1 MANIYRP
8 LLIVAVVIGAILND
22 VPFNDPVVFPVIIQ
36 LLMPMED
43 RSKGKD
49 EDKNDRDKKDE

>member
-1 MANIYRP
+1 MANFYRP
-8 LLIVAVVIGAILND
+8 LLIFAVVIGAILND

-49 EDKNDRDKKDE
+49 EDKNEGE

>member
-1 MANIYRP
+1 MANFFRP
-8 LLIVAVVIGAILND
+8 LLIVAVVMCAIVNE
-22 VPFNDPVVFPVIIQ
+22 VPFNDPVVFPVIIN

>member
-1 MANIYRP
+1 MGNIYRP
-8 LLIVAVVIGAILND
+8 LLIVAVVMCAILND

-49 EDKNDRDKKDE
+49 EDKNDRDKQGE

>member
-1 MANIYRP
+1 MANFYQP
-8 LLIVAVVIGAILND
+8 LLIVAVVICAILND

-49 EDKNDRDKKDE
+49 EDKHE

>member
-1 MANIYRP
+1 MANFYRP
-8 LLIVAVVIGAILND
+8 LLIVAVVICAILND

-49 EDKNDRDKKDE
+49 EDKNEGE

>member
-1 MANIYRP
+1 MGIFFRP
-8 LLIVAVVIGAILND
+8 LLIVAVVSCAILND

-43 RSKGKD
+43 RSKNKD
-49 EDKNDRDKKDE
+49 EDKDE

>member
-1 MANIYRP
+1 MANFYRP
-8 LLIVAVVIGAILND
+8 LLIVAVVMCAILND

>member
-1 MANIYRP
+1 MSIFYRP
-8 LLIVAVVIGAILND
+8 LLILAIMVCAISND

-43 RSKGKD
+43 RSQSKD
-49 EDKNDRDKKDE
+49 EGKNDRDKKD

>member
-1 MANIYRP
+1 MAIFYRP
-8 LLIVAVVIGAILND
+8 LLIFAVVICAILND

-49 EDKNDRDKKDE
+49 EDKNDRDNKDE

>member
-1 MANIYRP
+1 MANFYRP
-8 LLIVAVVIGAILND
+8 LLIVAVVMCARLND
-22 VPFNDPVVFPVIIQ
+22 VRFNDPVVFPVIVQ

-49 EDKNDRDKKDE
+49 EDKNDRDKKEK

>member
-1 MANIYRP
+1 MANFYRP
-8 LLIVAVVIGAILND
+8 LLIVAVVIGAILNH

-49 EDKNDRDKKDE
+49 EVKNDRDKKDE

>member
-1 MANIYRP
+1 MSIFYR
-8 LLIVAVVIGAILND
+8 LLLAVALVACAILND

-36 LLMPMED
+36 LLRPMED

-49 EDKNDRDKKDE
+49 EDKDDRDKKDE

>member
-1 MANIYRP
+1 MAIFYRP
-8 LLIVAVVIGAILND
+8 LLIIAVVICAILNH

-36 LLMPMED
+36 LLVPMED

-49 EDKNDRDKKDE
+49 EDKHG

>member
-1 MANIYRP
+1 MANFYRP
-8 LLIVAVVIGAILND
+8 LLIVAVVIAAILND

-49 EDKNDRDKKDE
+49 EDKNDRDKKEE